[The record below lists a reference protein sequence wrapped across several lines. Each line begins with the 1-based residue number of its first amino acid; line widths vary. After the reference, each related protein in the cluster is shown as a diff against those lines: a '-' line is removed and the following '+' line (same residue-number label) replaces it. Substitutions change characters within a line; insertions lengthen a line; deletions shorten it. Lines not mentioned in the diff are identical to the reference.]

1 MDFFGIMKSLFFSI
15 SKFFS
20 FRLNFNGFDFSL
32 GSMIIGLC
40 IIGCS
45 LQLLHYLFNKD

>member
-1 MDFFGIMKSLFFSI
+1 MDFFGIMKKLFTSIASIFSL
-15 SKFFS
+15 
-20 FRLNFNGFDFSL
+20 RMNFNGFEFSL
-32 GSMIIGLC
+32 GSMIVGLC